1 MEPFSSDQR
10 LLVVDA
16 SVAVK
21 WYLRDEEHLWEAD
34 LLLDHQEEELIE
46 LVAPRQIR
54 VEVASSF
61 RRAALRGRIRVSE
74 VDGLIV
80 DWLETHLTLIDNEP
94 LLLEATRLWLRHG
107 CTLFDGLYIAC
118 AAQIQAPL
126 VTADERL
133 LRTIGNRPD
142 LLVSLASYPALPMV

>member
-1 MEPFSSDQR
+1 MLDSLDRNRAF
-10 LLVVDA
+10 VIDA
-16 SVAVK
+16 SVAAK
-21 WYLRDEEHLWEAD
+21 WYLRDELLYWEASVLYD
-34 LLLDHQEEELIE
+34 DHIAGQIE

-54 VEVASSF
+54 VEVAAAF
-61 RRAALRGRIRVSE
+61 RRAVLRGRITAPHGE
-74 VDGLIV
+74 QLLHA
-80 DWLETHLTLIDNEP
+80 WLDMSLSLVDNET
-94 LLLEATRLWLRHG
+94 LLLDANALWLRYG

-118 AAQIQAPL
+118 AAQTQAPL

>member
-1 MEPFSSDQR
+1 MDRLSSNQR

-21 WYLRDEEHLWEAD
+21 WYLRDEEHLSEAD
-34 LLLDHQEEELIE
+34 LLLDHRKAGRVELA
-46 LVAPRQIR
+46 APRQIR

-61 RRAALRGRIRVSE
+61 RRAALRGRISMPE

-80 DWLETHLTLIDNEP
+80 DWLGIDLTLVENEP
-94 LLLEATRLWLRHG
+94 LLREATRLWLRYG

-118 AAQIQAPL
+118 
-126 VTADERL
+126 L
-133 LRTIGNRPD
+133 LRLRRR
-142 LLVSLASYPALPMV
+142 S

>member
-1 MEPFSSDQR
+1 MEQLSSDQQ

-61 RRAALRGRIRVSE
+61 RRAALRGRISVSE
-74 VDGLIV
+74 VDRLIV
-80 DWLETHLTLIDNEP
+80 DWLETHITLIDNEP
-94 LLLEATRLWLRHG
+94 LLRQATRLWIHHG

-118 AAQIQAPL
+118 AAQTQAPL

-142 LLVSLASYPALPMV
+142 LLFSLASYPALPMV